1 MRLFV
6 QAKAETPIAFRSGRS
21 SRQETTL
28 TYIPGSALLGGLS
41 VAHSLSKKESEFA
54 DFFLLEKVLY
64 RNLYPA
70 KISDLNKS
78 LIGIFSPIRPLPRT
92 SFSCKRFSGF
102 QFNADIE
109 QEERHGVLDSL
120 IAWAAFALN
129 KDTNLLFKLRDCSCG
144 EPRDA
149 FSGFY
154 KQKDTANEF
163 AITETSKGLFTR
175 TGISRKRGS
184 ATEGILYS
192 REFLSSGSEFY
203 GELWVDDA
211 IFKGFESFLEDI
223 SDSGLLRVGHNRT
236 RGLGALVFPSY
247 KTNVFNDS
255 AKDIEDRTKN
265 FSLELRKATK
275 DTKYQFYLPITL
287 ISDCIYPDLAG
298 RYYLQL
304 NSKIM
309 EKDFHIKGAELI
321 YCNATTHQI
330 AGWSSLWGLPKADE
344 LAIAMGSVFLFGLK
358 EEPNWQVLASVQE
371 KGIGSRLTE
380 GFGVVRIADEFHIK
394 GINVL

>member
-6 QAKAETPIAFRSGRS
+6 QAKAKTPIAFRSGRS

-54 DFFLLEKVLY
+54 DFFLLGKVLY
-64 RNLYPA
+64 RNFYPA
-70 KISDLNKS
+70 KISNPNNPLS
-78 LIGIFSPIRPLPRT
+78 SISSPIRPLPRT

-102 QFNADIE
+102 QFNANIE
-109 QEERHGVLDSL
+109 QEERHGVLDNL

-129 KDTNLLFKLRDCSCG
+129 KDTNLLFNLRDCSCG

-154 KQKDTANEF
+154 KQRANEF
-163 AITETSKGLFTR
+163 AITETSKGFFTR

-184 ATEGILYS
+184 VTEGILYS

-223 SDSGLLRVGHNRT
+223 SDSGLLRVGHSRT

-255 AKDIEDRTKN
+255 ATDIEDRTKK

-275 DTKYQFYLPITL
+275 ATKYQFYLPITL

-309 EKDFHIKGAELI
+309 EKDFGIKGAELI
-321 YCNATTHQI
+321 YCNATTRQI
-330 AGWSSLWGLPKADE
+330 SGWSSLWGLPKADE

-358 EEPNWQVLASVQE
+358 EEPNWQVLATVQE

-380 GFGVVRIADEFHIK
+380 GFGVVRIADEFHVK
-394 GINVL
+394 GISKL